1 MKIFLIILGS
11 IVFVFSGITYFSFKK
26 TINTSYEKYENSTSK
41 IFKSSLGDVEYQ
53 IKGEGI
59 PVLVVHGIVGG
70 VDQAVITGENI
81 FGNGYKIIGV
91 SRFGYLNSDLPNEP
105 TPKNQAKAYKELLD
119 YLNIKRVIILAAS
132 AGGAPAYSFV
142 LDYPEKTESLVLIG
156 SSQPEN
162 KEIKGPLGPPSIVL
176 NDFMFWAM
184 ANPLKKMI
192 MPGMFGIDKELYNK
206 SSKKEKEILDKLFE
220 AMLPIKPRK
229 SGIIN
234 DTKITNA
241 DMIKNYN
248 KYDLGKINKKVLIFH
263 AKNDPMASYDASV
276 KAQERLPNSKL
287 YSFESGGHI
296 IYGQGDKIQNILN
309 EIFK

>member
-142 LDYPEKTESLVLIG
+142 LDYPEKTESLV
-156 SSQPEN
+156 
-162 KEIKGPLGPPSIVL
+162 
-176 NDFMFWAM
+176 
-184 ANPLKKMI
+184 
-192 MPGMFGIDKELYNK
+192 
-206 SSKKEKEILDKLFE
+206 
-220 AMLPIKPRK
+220 
-229 SGIIN
+229 
-234 DTKITNA
+234 
-241 DMIKNYN
+241 
-248 KYDLGKINKKVLIFH
+248 
-263 AKNDPMASYDASV
+263 
-276 KAQERLPNSKL
+276 
-287 YSFESGGHI
+287 
-296 IYGQGDKIQNILN
+296 
-309 EIFK
+309 